1 MVISR
6 TPLRISLI
14 GGGSDLEAFYRHG
27 PGAVVTAAIR
37 KYIYV
42 TINKKFD
49 SRIRASYSV
58 TEIVD
63 SVGDLQHELIRECL
77 KKLRIDGGIEIT
89 SISDIPSEGTGLGSS
104 SSYTVSLLNA
114 LYAYTHRH
122 VGAERLA
129 REACEIEIDRCLKPI
144 GKQDQYIGVY
154 PGLPKTFS

>member
-1 MVISR
+1 MNAAAHQPHRWRQRSR
-6 TPLRISLI
+6 GVLSARAGRGRD
-14 GGGSDLEAFYRHG
+14 GGDSEVHRRHDQQEVRLAHTG
-27 PGAVVTAAIR
+27 ELFGH
-37 KYIYV
+37 
-42 TINKKFD
+42 
-49 SRIRASYSV
+49 
-58 TEIVD
+58 EIVD

-144 GKQDQYIGVY
+144 
-154 PGLPKTFS
+154 